1 MTLTLLHD
9 VRPWGGAPADVLVDA
24 DGIREI
30 AAPGTIDPAITT
42 ADAVTID
49 GDGGILIP
57 SFSDVHVH
65 LDSTR
70 MGLPFR
76 PNTAGETRWSHIMN
90 DRENWRSAERPVA
103 ERATYTLG
111 RMIAQGATRVRSH
124 AQVDADSG
132 LEKFEGVLA
141 AREAHRQRAA
151 VEIVAFP
158 QVGIHL
164 EDGVPDLLDAAL
176 RSGADL
182 IGGIDP
188 CEIDRDPV
196 RHLDTVFD
204 LADRHGVGVDIHLHE
219 GGSLGLFSLDLVL
232 ERTRA
237 LGMTGR
243 VSVSHAFSLA
253 DRSPGVDRA
262 LEQIAELDV
271 ALTTIAPKGSLS
283 VPLDLPVERLLQMGI
298 RVGLGMDGQRDYWS
312 PWGDG
317 DMLERTWMLA
327 FTQGFSRDDL
337 IEDCLAIGTWGGA
350 SVIDAALP
358 RLAPGV
364 RPGLAVGDPADLVVV
379 RGDTPTAAVMDRD
392 PRRIVIH
399 RGRVVA
405 QDYELT

>member
-1 MTLTLLHD
+1 VTHTLLRN
-9 VRPWGGAPADVLVDA
+9 VRPWGGDSSDVLLGDDA
-24 DGIREI
+24 IVAI
-30 AAPGTIDPAITT
+30 AAPGALATPG
-42 ADAVTID
+42 AVTVD
-49 GDGGILIP
+49 GHDGILIP

-76 PNTAGETRWSHIMN
+76 PNTAGDTRWSHIMN
-90 DRENWRSAERPVA
+90 DRENWRSAERTVA

-141 AREAHRQRAA
+141 AREAHRDRAT

-164 EDGVPDLLDAAL
+164 EDGVPDLLDVAL

-204 LADRHGVGVDIHLHE
+204 LAERHGVGVDIHLHE

-237 LGMTGR
+237 LGMAGR

-271 ALTTIAPKGSLS
+271 ALTTIAPKGSLA
-283 VPLDLPVERLLQMGI
+283 VPLDLPIERLLALGI

-337 IEDCLAIGTWGGA
+337 IEDCLAIATWGGA
-350 SVIDAALP
+350 SVIDGTRA
-358 RLAPGV
+358 RLVPGSRPGV
-364 RPGLAVGDPADLVVV
+364 GVGDPAELVVV
-379 RGDTPTAAVMDRD
+379 RGDTPTAAVMDRL
-392 PRRIVIH
+392 PQRIVVH

-405 QDYELT
+405 ENDELR

>member
-1 MTLTLLHD
+1 MTPTLLRN
-9 VRPWGGAPADVLVDA
+9 VRPWGGETSDVLIGDDGILEVARPGAIVGAPADV
-24 DGIREI
+24 IE
-30 AAPGTIDPAITT
+30 
-42 ADAVTID
+42 

-76 PNTAGETRWSHIMN
+76 PNTAGDTRWSHIMN
-90 DRENWRSAERPVA
+90 DRENWRSAERSVA
-103 ERATYTLG
+103 DRATYTLG

-141 AREAHRQRAA
+141 ARAAHRERAA

-164 EDGVPDLLDAAL
+164 EDGVPDLLDVAL

-204 LADRHGVGVDIHLHE
+204 LADRHGVGIDIHLHE

-237 LGMTGR
+237 LGMAGR

-253 DRSPGVDRA
+253 ARSPGVDRA

-283 VPLDLPVERLLQMGI
+283 VPLDLPIERLLSLGI

-350 SVIDAALP
+350 SVIDPSLA
-358 RLAPGV
+358 RLSPGA
-364 RPGLAVGDPADLVVV
+364 RPGLAIGDPAELVVV

-392 PRRIVIH
+392 ADRIVIH

-405 QDYELT
+405 QNDELR

>member
-1 MTLTLLHD
+1 MPTTVLRN
-9 VRPWGGAPADVLVDA
+9 VRPWGGAAADVVLDDSGIIDIAPVSAETPPESAEVVD
-24 DGIREI
+24 GR
-30 AAPGTIDPAITT
+30 
-42 ADAVTID
+42 
-49 GDGGILIP
+49 GGILLP

-70 MGLPFR
+70 LGLPFR
-76 PNTAGETRWSHIMN
+76 ANTAGDTRWSHIMN
-90 DRENWRSAERPVA
+90 DRANWRAAELPVA

-111 RMIAQGATRVRSH
+111 RMIAQGVTRVRSH

-141 AREAHRQRAA
+141 AREAHRDRAD

-164 EDGVPDLLDAAL
+164 EEGVPDLLDEAL
-176 RSGADL
+176 RNGADL

-204 LADRHGVGVDIHLHE
+204 LAERHGVGIDIHLHE
-219 GGSLGLFSLDLVL
+219 GGSMGLFSLDLIV

-237 LGMTGR
+237 LDLRGR
-243 VSVSHAFSLA
+243 VTVSHAFSLA
-253 DRSPGVDRA
+253 AGTPAVSAAIDA
-262 LEQIAELDV
+262 LAELDI
-271 ALTTIAPKGSLS
+271 ALTTIAPKGSLA
-283 VPLDLPVERLLQMGI
+283 VPLDLPLHQLISADV

-312 PWGDG
+312 PWGNG

-327 FTQGFSRDDL
+327 YTQGYSRDDL
-337 IEDCLAIGTWGGA
+337 IESALAVGTWGGA
-350 SVIDAALP
+350 GVIDPTLRRVGADA
-358 RLAPGV
+358 RPGV
-364 RPGLAVGDPADLVVV
+364 DVGDPAELVVL
-379 RGDTPTAAVMDRD
+379 RGETPTAAVMDRFAE
-392 PRRIVIH
+392 RTVLH

-405 QDYELT
+405 ADGELR

>member
-9 VRPWGGAPADVLVDA
+9 VRPWGGDAADVLLDR
-24 DGIREI
+24 DGIREV
-30 AAPGTIDPAITT
+30 AAPGAIT
-42 ADAVTID
+42 APDATPVD
-49 GDGGILIP
+49 GAGGILVP

-76 PNTAGETRWSHIMN
+76 ANTAGDTRWSHIMN
-90 DRENWRSAERPVA
+90 DRENWRSAERSVA

-111 RMIAQGATRVRSH
+111 RMISQGATRVRSH

-132 LEKFEGVLA
+132 LEKFEGVVA
-141 AREAHRQRAA
+141 ARETHRERAT

-164 EDGVPDLLDAAL
+164 EDGVPDLLDVAL

-196 RHLDTVFD
+196 RHLDTVFE
-204 LADRHGVGVDIHLHE
+204 LAERHSVGVDIHLHE

-237 LGMTGR
+237 LGMNGR

-262 LEQIAELDV
+262 LDQIAELDV

-283 VPLDLPVERLLQMGI
+283 VPLDLPIERLLELGI
-298 RVGLGMDGQRDYWS
+298 RIGLGMDGQRDYWS

-327 FTQGFSRDDL
+327 YTQGFSRDHL
-337 IEDCLAIGTWGGA
+337 IEDCLAVGTWGGA
-350 SVIDAALP
+350 SVIDPTLA
-358 RLAPGV
+358 RLSPGA
-364 RPGLAVGDPADLVVV
+364 RPGLAVGDPAELVIL

-392 PRRIVIH
+392 ADRTVIH

-405 QDYELT
+405 RNDELR